1 MRDHWICCRACWC
14 ILLGEYSSVVSETK
28 TKVLRSHFY
37 ATPFARQA
45 YRLASLA
52 VNLALELGINER
64 PSTTTQH
71 QMIVQCPAMPQETS
85 EALSGDMW
93 SHDVRRAYVGA
104 YTVSTFSSL
113 LFRKPSPLTYTKYLH
128 ECAESLASDPQ
139 HQSDTMLVHRVQHLR
154 IAEEVTRVFDHGSQ
168 EKLKEMDDSKIHVL
182 LKALV
187 RQLTDWQSSLPPS
200 AIHDGTYPC
209 PSYLLGRF
217 ADAM

>member
-1 MRDHWICCRACWC
+1 M
-14 ILLGEYSSVVSETK
+14 LGEYSSVLSASNTELV
-28 TKVLRSHFY
+28 RCHFY

-64 PSTTTQH
+64 PSATTQH

-85 EALSGDMW
+85 EALSGDIW
-93 SHDVRRAYVGA
+93 SHDVRRAYIGA
-104 YTVSTFSSL
+104 YTLSTFSSL
-113 LFRKPSPLTYTKYLH
+113 LFRKPSPLTYNKYLH
-128 ECAESLASDPQ
+128 ECAASLASDPQ
-139 HQSDTMLVHRVQHLR
+139 HQSDTVLVHRIQHLR

-168 EKLKEMDDSKIHVL
+168 EKLKEMDDSRIHIL

-200 AIHDGTYPC
+200 ATHDGTLSCSSCLPNG
-209 PSYLLGRF
+209 S
-217 ADAM
+217 ANVTQAK